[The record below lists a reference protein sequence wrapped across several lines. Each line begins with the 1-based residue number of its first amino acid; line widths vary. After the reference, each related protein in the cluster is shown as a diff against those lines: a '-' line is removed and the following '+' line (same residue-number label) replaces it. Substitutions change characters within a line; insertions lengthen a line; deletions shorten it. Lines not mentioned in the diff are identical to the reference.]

1 VPGLQPGT
9 FYLAYFYSYII
20 LIFPILISNQGVY
33 IKNKTD
39 IWVRAS
45 VLGSIW
51 ASTEIIAGNFLHNL
65 RIPFT
70 GEILAFFAV
79 FFLTAASVRWK
90 VKGIIWRAGI
100 ICALMKF
107 FSPGVAV
114 FGPMIGIISESLV
127 LELGI
132 RMLGLNLA
140 GFILGGTLAV
150 CLPLVQKIVN
160 YLIMYGWNLLIVF
173 DKTADVLI
181 KLFGLNGFK
190 SIHLLFILFSINAS
204 LGLIAAISGFIAGK
218 KKSVK
223 DYQVEMKNADD
234 SLYKNDVNANPK
246 SIVVS
251 IIINIVL
258 TISLLFIIK
267 FDVLISGILILAFI
281 AYSLY
286 RYKNTA
292 RLFRNYKFWI
302 QIIFFTS
309 LSGIIFAYFSGF
321 GIMKGVL
328 TGIEMLERVLLLTV
342 GFALISI
349 ELRKPDSV
357 NFIRK
362 KLSPNLSL
370 ALNSAF
376 SAVPEII
383 SSSKGIFSLLRP
395 SVFIQELTSMMD
407 YWYEKFKLDIKSTKI
422 IFITGKQGAG
432 KSTFLRELQKRYFAE
447 NKKVAGIISDAVYD
461 NGERTGYDVTYL
473 STGEIYNLCRTDGNG
488 RLKLGNFFFDQKVFD
503 DLNDMMLKSLSDK
516 TDIFILDEIGLLE
529 NKKQGWFPIMNLI
542 NQGGN
547 MPLLIA
553 SVRKNILKDIKL
565 YFRNPDISVYD
576 LDTTGPEII
585 LKDIISN

>member
-1 VPGLQPGT
+1 MIQNSSEVNRNK
-9 FYLAYFYSYII
+9 II
-20 LIFPILISNQGVY
+20 
-33 IKNKTD
+33 TD
-39 IWVRAS
+39 RWIRAS

-70 GEILAFFAV
+70 GEILTFFAV

-127 LELGI
+127 LEFGI
-132 RMLGLNLA
+132 RLLGLNLA

-173 DKTADVLI
+173 DKTAEVMI
-181 KLFGLNGFK
+181 KLFGLQGFK
-190 SIHLLFILFSINAS
+190 SVHLLIILFSINAS

-223 DYQVEMKNADD
+223 DFQFEMKNADD
-234 SLYKNDVNANPK
+234 NLYNNNPDANPK
-246 SIVVS
+246 SIIIS
-251 IIINIVL
+251 MIINVVL

-267 FDVLISGILILAFI
+267 YDILISGILIFAFI
-281 AYSLY
+281 AYSLF

-292 RLFRNYKFWI
+292 RLFRNYKFWL

-321 GIMKGVL
+321 GLLKGVL

-349 ELRKPDSV
+349 ELRKPESV

-383 SSSKGIFSLLRP
+383 STSKGIFSLLRP

-407 YWYEKFKLDIKSTKI
+407 YWYEKFKLDMQSNKI
-422 IFITGKQGAG
+422 IIITGSQGAG
-432 KSTFLRELQKRYFAE
+432 KSTLLKRMNEKFVEE
-447 NKKVAGIISDAVYD
+447 NKNVTGLISEVVYN
-461 NGERTGYDVTYL
+461 NGGRTGYDVTFL
-473 STGEIYNLCRTDGNG
+473 PTGEKYNLCRTDGNNL
-488 RLKLGNFFFDQKVFD
+488 LKLGNFFFDSKVFD
-503 DLNDMMLKSLSDK
+503 DLNERIIKSISEYSD
-516 TDIFILDEIGLLE
+516 ILILDEIGLLE
-529 NKKQGWFPIMNLI
+529 KSKQGWFPIMNMI
-542 NQGGN
+542 NQPGKK
-547 MPLLIA
+547 PLLIA
-553 SVRKNILKDIKL
+553 AVRKNILEDIKL
-565 YFRNPDISVYD
+565 FFGNPEIPVYD
-576 LDTTGPEII
+576 LDVESPDGIF
-585 LKDIISN
+585 KDLISN